1 MTDSDEHVAR
11 IAERVARWPAD
22 GARRFVAIAGPPAA
36 GKSTLAEAVT
46 ARLDAETAG
55 GCALVAMDGFHLDN
69 AVLDARGWR
78 PRKGAPHTFDVAG
91 YRALLRRMREEDE
104 DVFVPVFDRD
114 ADLARAC
121 AAVVPGGARVVV
133 TEGNYLLLDAEPWT
147 SLAPLF
153 DLTVF
158 LDITEAELEARLVKR
173 WASHGWD
180 AQRAADH
187 IAMNDMPNIR
197 TVLRQSRPAD
207 ITLQT
212 GGGH

>member
-69 AVLDARGWR
+69 GVLNARGWR

-91 YRALLRRMREEDE
+91 YRALLRRLRKEDG

-147 SLAPLF
+147 SLAPRF

-187 IAMNDMPNIR
+187 IARNDMPNIR

-212 GGGH
+212 GGDR